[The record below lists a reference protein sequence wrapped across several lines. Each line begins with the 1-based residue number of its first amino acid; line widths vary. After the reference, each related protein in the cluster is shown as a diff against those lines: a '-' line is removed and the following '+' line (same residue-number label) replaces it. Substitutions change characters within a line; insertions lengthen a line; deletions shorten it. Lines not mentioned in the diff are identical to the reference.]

1 MKATISLEG
10 LLSFINGLSL
20 SANNKR
26 WLAEK
31 LIEEA
36 RKEEETEYIGKEE
49 ILAGIKSGLE
59 DLKAGRTQSFE
70 DFIKE
75 LEDDAV

>member
-59 DLKAGRTQSFE
+59 DLKAGRTQSFD

-75 LEDDAV
+75 LESDAV